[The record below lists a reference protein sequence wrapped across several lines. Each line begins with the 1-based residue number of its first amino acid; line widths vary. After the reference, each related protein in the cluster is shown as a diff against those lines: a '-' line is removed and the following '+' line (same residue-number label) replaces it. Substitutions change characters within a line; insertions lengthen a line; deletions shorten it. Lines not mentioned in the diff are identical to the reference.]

1 MVAQKNVAVILSL
14 HEIDLAQK
22 ISDKVMCIHDHCVER
37 YGTPEEIFT
46 SEYITSL
53 YGITSGSYYAD
64 YGCLEMEPVRGTPK
78 VFVIGGGGSGIALYR
93 RLQRQ
98 GIPFAAGILHEN
110 DMDLPA
116 ARALACTVITE
127 TAYEPIGEAAYAR
140 ALAVMEQCETVC
152 CTQTHF
158 GVVNQKN
165 VDLKNVALQ
174 TGKLQV

>member
-1 MVAQKNVAVILSL
+1 LTKKFQHS
-14 HEIDLAQK
+14 Q
-22 ISDKVMCIHDHCVER
+22 
-37 YGTPEEIFT
+37 
-46 SEYITSL
+46 
-53 YGITSGSYYAD
+53 
-64 YGCLEMEPVRGTPK
+64 
-78 VFVIGGGGSGIALYR
+78 GIAGLSEKR
-93 RLQRQ
+93 NFETQ
-98 GIPFAAGILHEN
+98 
-110 DMDLPA
+110 
-116 ARALACTVITE
+116 E